1 MKLYFNYAGLHFR
14 VDANVNDNWV
24 EDVSTVEVM
33 GIGGKYEPMQV
44 DRKEF
49 VETMQD
55 TLDEA
60 VEQAKLD
67 ARLAY
72 EDMLLDQAKEEGKI

>member
-1 MKLYFNYAGLHFR
+1 MTLYFEYAGLSFR
-14 VDANVNDNWV
+14 VDANVNDNCV
-24 EDVSTVEVM
+24 EDINTVEVM

-60 VEQAKLD
+60 VEDAKLE
-67 ARLAY
+67 ARRAY

>member
-1 MKLYFNYAGLHFR
+1 MTLYFDYAGLSFR

-60 VEQAKLD
+60 VEDAKLE

-72 EDMLLDQAKEEGKI
+72 EDMLLNQAKEEGRL